1 MADPSL
7 GMAADMVAALQAAT
21 ASPDWSP
28 QKLNAFYDEWIRVVQ
43 LIHTNPLLTQ
53 HPNFPAFRNY
63 MAYYLGQATS
73 DKKIK
78 RSLSSALNSKAQWS
92 APLFPPNPPPSDW
105 PTPATPPSS
114 KAPSSGSS
122 RKAQGTVSAPLARVN
137 AHISSSKPSTSRPK
151 ASDTRERI
159 ATQPAPISLGEAK
172 DVGRRHQVAGLS
184 SARPA
189 EVPSKRKS
197 SGDTG
202 FLGVQPPPL
211 KKIKVEP
218 TSSSRG
224 AGPSSSTKTSS
235 SKGKGR
241 AAQPP
246 PSLYAA
252 HQLRPHIPKTVRT
265 TIDVETYDPEQ
276 SDNSDSSSDSSSITG
291 DFVGD
296 AGGDAED
303 AGGDDEGE
311 VDEAQSRRQLMAAK
325 QAAAFQ
331 AHQLAMAEVLQH
343 LVPPSQLLSSRSD
356 VKLLKR
362 VTTPPPRVG
371 PSFSITTS
379 LLTSRSQPPPPCGRC
394 IARGALPECVED
406 PKDPHGKCLACKTS
420 SQSCSWAPSIRPPRV
435 TLPQVREME
444 FLTSQAP
451 SVNNANR
458 AFQTL
463 VVEHAMYDEMRKLCE
478 FQALKVD
485 AAQSFLANI
494 LNSTRD
500 CGSDELIKSIAS
512 SSWYAAAENRGT
524 SQGTVAFPVV
534 NPANFITPAS
544 NPLPSSSSPAA
555 PQIAVLPSSG
565 SSSQVEDDRSVEQ
578 ELGGEVRDG
587 GVPIDEEEE
596 GEAALDAQDAP
607 PVA

>member
-78 RSLSSALNSKAQWS
+78 RSLSSALNPKAQWS

-218 TSSSRG
+218 TSSIPRCWSLLVYQNFVFERQ
-224 AGPSSSTKTSS
+224 GPC
-235 SKGKGR
+235 R
-241 AAQPP
+241 AA
-246 PSLYAA
+246 STLS
-252 HQLRPHIPKTVRT
+252 TVRT

-311 VDEAQSRRQLMAAK
+311 VDEAQSRRQLTAAK

-555 PQIAVLPSSG
+555 PQIAVLPSSRTT
-565 SSSQVEDDRSVEQ
+565 RSVEQ

>member
-7 GMAADMVAALQAAT
+7 GMAAEMVAALQAAT

-28 QKLNAFYDEWIRVVQ
+28 QKLNAFYDQWIRVVQ

-53 HPNFPAFRNY
+53 HPNFLAFRNY
-63 MAYYLGQATS
+63 IAYYLGQATS
-73 DKKIK
+73 DKKTK
-78 RSLSSALNSKAQWS
+78 RSLSSALDPKAQWA

-151 ASDTRERI
+151 APGTRERI
-159 ATQPAPISLGEAK
+159 ATQPAPISLGETK
-172 DVGRRHQVAGLS
+172 DVGRRRQVADPS
-184 SARPA
+184 SLRPA

-224 AGPSSSTKTSS
+224 AGPSSSAKTSS

-241 AAQPP
+241 ATQPP
-246 PSLYAA
+246 PSPYTA
-252 HQLRPHIPKTVRT
+252 HQLRPHVPKNART
-265 TIDVETYDPEQ
+265 AIDVDSYDPEQ
-276 SDNSDSSSDSSSITG
+276 SDDAASSSGSSSITG

-303 AGGDDEGE
+303 AGGDGEGE
-311 VDEAQSRRQLMAAK
+311 VDEAQSRRQLTAAR

-331 AHQLAMAEVLQH
+331 AHQIAMAEVLQH
-343 LVPPSQLLSSRSD
+343 LLPPSELLSSRAD

-362 VTTPPPRVG
+362 VTTPAPRPP
-371 PSFSITTS
+371 
-379 LLTSRSQPPPPCGRC
+379 LPCGRC
-394 IARGALPECVED
+394 LARGALQECVVD
-406 PKDPHGKCLACKTS
+406 PKDPNGKCSACKTS
-420 SQSCSWAPSIRPPRV
+420 SQSCSWAPSSRPPRV
-435 TLPQVREME
+435 TLAQVREME

-451 SVNNANR
+451 SVNHTNR
-458 AFQTL
+458 VYQML
-463 VVEHAMYDEMRKLCE
+463 VADHALYEEMRKTCE

-485 AAQSFLANI
+485 AVQSFLANI

-500 CGSDELIKSIAS
+500 CGSDELINSIAPPA
-512 SSWYAAAENRGT
+512 WYAAAQDRGT
-524 SQGTVAFPVV
+524 SEGTIAFPVV
-534 NPANFITPAS
+534 NPSNFISPALG
-544 NPLPSSSSPAA
+544 PLPSSSSSAA

-565 SSSQVEDDRSVEQ
+565 SSSQVEDDLSVEQ
-578 ELGGEVRDG
+578 EQGGEVRDG

-596 GEAALDAQDAP
+596 GEAAVDAQDAP
-607 PVA
+607 PAA